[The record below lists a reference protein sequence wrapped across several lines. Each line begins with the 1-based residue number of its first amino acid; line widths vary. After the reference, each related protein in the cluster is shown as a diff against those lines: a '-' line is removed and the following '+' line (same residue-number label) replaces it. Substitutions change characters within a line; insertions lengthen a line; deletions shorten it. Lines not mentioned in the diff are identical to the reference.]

1 MWDPASQLP
10 HHNLV
15 STWKEELLIYYLH
28 VLLKVVA
35 LPVLITESDWAG
47 VSPISGTDDVGSAPP
62 SDNRAT
68 VLVADWFK
76 AGANMLVADWF
87 NVLVAD
93 WFNVLVADWFKSGA
107 NVLVADWFKVGANM
121 LVADWFKAG
130 ANVLVADWFKTGA
143 KVISSSVDVPIS
155 EFRKWNCAFQVKWS
169 EKIWHCGPN
178 HGRQKLALKWLW
190 VFTYRLLVSL
200 NMD

>member
-28 VLLKVVA
+28 VLLKVVV

-62 SDNRAT
+62 SDN
-68 VLVADWFK
+68 
-76 AGANMLVADWF
+76 GA
-87 NVLVAD
+87 
-93 WFNVLVADWFKSGA
+93 NVLVADWFKSGA
-107 NVLVADWFKVGANM
+107 NVLVVDWFKSGANVLVADWFNM

-130 ANVLVADWFKTGA
+130 ANVLVADWFKSGA
-143 KVISSSVDVPIS
+143 KVLSSSVDVSIS
-155 EFRKWNCAFQVKWS
+155 EFRKWNCAFQRKWS

-178 HGRQKLALKWLW
+178 HGCRKLALKWLIW
-190 VFTYRLLVSL
+190 VFTYQLLVSL
-200 NMD
+200 TMD